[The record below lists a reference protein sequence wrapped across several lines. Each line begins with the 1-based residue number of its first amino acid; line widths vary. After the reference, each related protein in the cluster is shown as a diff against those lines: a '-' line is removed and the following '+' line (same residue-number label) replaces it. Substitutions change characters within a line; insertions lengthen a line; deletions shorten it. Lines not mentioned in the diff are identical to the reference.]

1 MTNCEI
7 KRFVACEFVEGHSW
21 TDEIKTTSNNPMKER
36 YIRKDHLI
44 YVHILSVDN
53 YIFLDKGGLYHK
65 NILLHLGVSQVGV
78 FFFTMPVVL

>member
-1 MTNCEI
+1 
-7 KRFVACEFVEGHSW
+7 
-21 TDEIKTTSNNPMKER
+21 MKER